1 MFRETMK
8 IAIKVLLVEENLIY
22 TKFVT
27 SMLKKK
33 GTPGY
38 DQEFE
43 IRAVDNLAVGLETL
57 AHKQFDLMITN
68 LGSYKGNEKFEM
80 IKKINRE
87 APNLPIILLCKSHS
101 EIISVQSAVEGLENL
116 DYLVKGEFNEA
127 ILKQTIRNLFKNKL
141 SLLKYRT
148 REESQFEL
156 FKINAN
162 PMWIYD
168 VETLRFLAVNKAA
181 IKHYGYS
188 EEEFLSMTIEDIRP
202 TKDIPVLIE
211 HLKKQ
216 NPGLDVG
223 GIWQHLKKDG
233 TIMFA
238 EITSQPFV
246 YKNRNARMI
255 LVRDRTEYINQ
266 TDIMKL
272 LKSALDASENT
283 IVIADSTGTIEW
295 VNPAFTKLTGYTSEE
310 ACGNN
315 PKLLKSGLH
324 NTEFYQTLWQ
334 TIMDGRVWKGEF
346 VNRRK
351 DGSLYYEEST
361 ITPVKNNQN
370 EVTHFIAVKQ
380 DITERKQAEEKLQ
393 ASEDRYRSFFEADLT
408 GDFISTPSGRILICN
423 EAFAKIFGF
432 DSVDEVLG
440 HNASELYGNIAD
452 RSEFLQLLREKKILK
467 DMRLKMRRRDGNVI
481 HILEN
486 VVGEFDENGELIQFK
501 GFIIDETERVQA
513 EEIISR
519 SEERYRTIVNTSSDL
534 IAQISTHGIITSLN
548 PSFERITGWSCDE
561 WIGKKFTELVYPED
575 VQLTSDYLTN
585 SLKCESS
592 QLFNLRLRTK
602 SGIFINF
609 EINVTPQILN
619 GQVIGLLASAR
630 DTTTREKLEE
640 QVRQVQK
647 MESLGALAGGIAH
660 DFNNLLSII
669 LGHTSIIEKNI
680 SDPAR
685 LNASVDAIT
694 NAVKRGSG
702 LLRQL
707 LMFSR
712 KSEVHFET
720 VQINDVLNEFLKM
733 FLDTFP
739 KIISMNVDL
748 NKKLPLVKADVNQL
762 HQIFLN
768 LCVNAR
774 DAMPKGGTLSVRTE
788 VVDSAIV
795 RKKFRDAKDTPY
807 ICVSVTDTGSG
818 MSEAIKQKIF
828 EPFFTTKEKNKGTG
842 LGLAVV
848 YGSVKSHNGFIEVES
863 TVGEGT
869 TFYVYFPA
877 LSNGDKVTPVIQD
890 EKTNIA
896 GGNETI
902 LVVEDEEMI
911 LDIVTNILVSKGY
924 KVMTARDGY
933 EALQVYIEKKN
944 EIDLVISDLGL
955 PKLNGADLLKKLKEI
970 NPLIKVIIASGHI
983 EADAQ
988 SELQKYENI
997 NFMQKPYT
1005 VWKVLDHVR
1014 RLIDNSP
1021 PVSPNPR

>member
-1 MFRETMK
+1 MK

-27 SMLKKK
+27 SMLKKQ
-33 GTPGY
+33 GLPGY

-43 IRAVDNLAVGLETL
+43 IRAVDNLAVGLEML
-57 AHKQFDLMITN
+57 AHKQFDLIITN
-68 LGSYKGNEKFEM
+68 LGSRKDNEKFEM

-87 APNLPIILLCKSHS
+87 APNLPVIILCKSHS
-101 EIISVQSAVEGLENL
+101 EIISMQSAVESLENL

-127 ILKQTIRNLFKNKL
+127 ILKQTIRNVFKNKL

-168 VETLRFLAVNKAA
+168 IETLRFLAVNKAA
-181 IKHYGYS
+181 IKHYGYT
-188 EEEFLSMTIEDIRP
+188 EEEFLSMSIKDIRP
-202 TKDIPVLIE
+202 TEDIPVLID

-216 NPGLDVG
+216 NPGLDAG

-233 TIMFA
+233 TIIFA
-238 EITSQPFV
+238 EITSQAFIH
-246 YKNRNARMI
+246 KNRNAKMI
-255 LVRDRTEYINQ
+255 FVRDRSDYVNQ
-266 TDIMKL
+266 TEQLKL
-272 LKSALDASENT
+272 LQSALEASANT
-283 IVIADSTGTIEW
+283 IIITDNNGKIEW
-295 VNPAFTKLTGYTSEE
+295 VNQAFTKLTGYISEE
-310 ACGNN
+310 VLGNN
-315 PKLLKSGLH
+315 PNVLKSGLQDD
-324 NTEFYQTLWQ
+324 EFYKNLWQ
-334 TIMDGRVWKGEF
+334 TILDGRVWKGEF
-346 VNRRK
+346 ANRRK
-351 DGSLYYEEST
+351 DGTVYFEEST
-361 ITPVKNNQN
+361 ITPVKDDENQI
-370 EVTHFIAVKQ
+370 THFIAVKQ
-380 DITERKQAEEKLQ
+380 DITERKQAEEKLL

-408 GDFISTPSGRILICN
+408 GDFISTPSGKILACN

-432 DSVDEVLG
+432 DSVDEVLDN
-440 HNASELYGNIAD
+440 NASELYGSISD
-452 RSEFLQLLREKKILK
+452 RSEFLQLLKEKKMLK
-467 DMRLKMRRRDGNVI
+467 DIRFKMRRRDGKMI
-481 HILEN
+481 YILEN
-486 VVGEFDENGELIQFK
+486 VVGEFDDNGELIQFK

-513 EEIISR
+513 EEIISQ
-519 SEERYRTIVNTSSDL
+519 SEERYRTIVNTSSDV
-534 IAQISTHGIITSLN
+534 IAQISTQGIITSLN
-548 PSFERITGWSCDE
+548 PSFERITGWSSDE
-561 WIGKKFTELVYPED
+561 WIGKNFLELVYFDD
-575 VQLTSDYLTN
+575 VQSTSDYLTN
-585 SLKCESS
+585 AFNGESL

-669 LGHTSIIEKNI
+669 LGHTSIIEKNV

-694 NAVKRGSG
+694 NAVKRGTG

-720 VQINDVLNEFLKM
+720 VQLNDVLNEFLKM
-733 FLDTFP
+733 LLGTFP

-788 VVDSAIV
+788 VVDTAIV
-795 RKKFRDAKDTPY
+795 RKKFRDAKDAPY

-818 MSEAIKQKIF
+818 MSEATMQKIF
-828 EPFFTTKEKNKGTG
+828 EPFFTTKEKDKGTG

-848 YGSVKSHNGFIEVES
+848 YGSVKSHNGYIDVES

-869 TFYVYFPA
+869 TFYVYIPA
-877 LSNGDKVTPVIQD
+877 LSNGEKVTPVIQD

-911 LDIVTNILVSKGY
+911 LDIVTNILESKGY

-944 EIDLVISDLGL
+944 EIALVISDLGL

-983 EADAQ
+983 ETDAQ
-988 SELQKYENI
+988 SEMQKYGNV

-1005 VWKVLDHVR
+1005 VWKVLNQVR
-1014 RLIDNSP
+1014 TLIDL
-1021 PVSPNPR
+1021 R

>member
-33 GTPGY
+33 GLPGY

-43 IRAVDNLAVGLETL
+43 IRAVDNLAVGLEML
-57 AHKQFDLMITN
+57 AHKQFDLIITN
-68 LGSYKGNEKFEM
+68 LGSRKGNEKFEM

-87 APNLPIILLCKSHS
+87 APNLPVIILCKSHS
-101 EIISVQSAVEGLENL
+101 EIISMQSAVESLENL

-127 ILKQTIRNLFKNKL
+127 TLKQTIHNVIKNKL

-156 FKINAN
+156 FKINVN

-188 EEEFLSMTIEDIRP
+188 EEEFLSMTIKDIRP
-202 TKDIPVLIE
+202 KKDVPVLID

-216 NPGLDVG
+216 NPGLDAG

-233 TIMFA
+233 TIIFA
-238 EITSQPFV
+238 EITSQAFI
-246 YKNRNARMI
+246 YKNRNTKMI
-255 LVRDRTEYINQ
+255 FVRDRTDYVNQ
-266 TDIMKL
+266 TEQLKL
-272 LKSALDASENT
+272 LRAALEASANT
-283 IVIADSTGTIEW
+283 IVITDITGKIEW
-295 VNPAFTKLTGYTSEE
+295 VNRAFTKLTGYTSEE
-310 ACGNN
+310 VLGNN
-315 PKLLKSGLH
+315 PNVLKSGLQDD
-324 NTEFYQTLWQ
+324 EFYKNLWQ
-334 TIMDGRVWKGEF
+334 TILDGRVWKGEF
-346 VNRRK
+346 ANRRK
-351 DGSLYYEEST
+351 DGTVYFEEST
-361 ITPVKNNQN
+361 ITPVKNNKN
-370 EVTHFIAVKQ
+370 EITHFVAVKQ

-408 GDFISTPSGRILICN
+408 GDFISTPSGKILACN

-432 DSVDEVLG
+432 DSVDEVLDR
-440 HNASELYGNIAD
+440 NASELYGNISD
-452 RSEFLQLLREKKILK
+452 GSEFLQLLREKKILK
-467 DMRLKMRRRDGNVI
+467 EMRLKMRRRDGKMI

-486 VVGEFDENGELIQFK
+486 IVGEFDENGELIQFK

-513 EEIISR
+513 EEIISQ
-519 SEERYRTIVNTSSDL
+519 SEERYRTIVNTSSDV
-534 IAQISTHGIITSLN
+534 IAQISTQGIITSLN
-548 PSFERITGWSCDE
+548 PSFQRITGWPSDE
-561 WIGKKFTELVYPED
+561 WIGKNFIELVYPDD
-575 VQLTSDYLTN
+575 VQSTSDYLTN
-585 SLKCESS
+585 SFNGESL

-609 EINVTPQILN
+609 EINVTPQVLN
-619 GQVIGLLASAR
+619 GEVTGLLASAR
-630 DTTTREKLEE
+630 DITTREKLEE

-669 LGHTSIIEKNI
+669 LGHTSIIEKNV

-694 NAVKRGSG
+694 NAVKRGTG

-720 VQINDVLNEFLKM
+720 VQLNDVLNEFLKM
-733 FLDTFP
+733 LLGTFP

-748 NKKLPLVKADVNQL
+748 NKKLPLVNADVNQL

-774 DAMPKGGTLSVRTE
+774 DAMPKSGTLSVRTE
-788 VVDSAIV
+788 VVDSATI
-795 RKKFRDAKDTPY
+795 RKKIRDAKDTPY
-807 ICVSVTDTGSG
+807 ICVSVADTGSG
-818 MSEAIKQKIF
+818 MSEATMQKIF
-828 EPFFTTKEKNKGTG
+828 EPFFTTKEKDKGTG

-848 YGSVKSHNGFIEVES
+848 YGSVKSHNGYIDVES
-863 TVGEGT
+863 TVGVGT
-869 TFYVYFPA
+869 TFYVYIPA
-877 LSNGDKVTPVIQD
+877 LSNGEKVTPVIQD

-911 LDIVTNILVSKGY
+911 LDIVTNILGSKGY
-924 KVMTARDGY
+924 KVLTARDGY
-933 EALQVYIEKKN
+933 EALQIYIEKKN
-944 EIDLVISDLGL
+944 EIALVISDLGL
-955 PKLNGADLLKKLKEI
+955 PNLNGADLLKKLKEI

-983 EADAQ
+983 ETDAQ
-988 SELQKYENI
+988 SEMQKYGNV
-997 NFMQKPYT
+997 NFIQKPYT
-1005 VWKVLDHVR
+1005 VWKVLNQVR
-1014 RLIDNSP
+1014 TLIDL
-1021 PVSPNPR
+1021 R